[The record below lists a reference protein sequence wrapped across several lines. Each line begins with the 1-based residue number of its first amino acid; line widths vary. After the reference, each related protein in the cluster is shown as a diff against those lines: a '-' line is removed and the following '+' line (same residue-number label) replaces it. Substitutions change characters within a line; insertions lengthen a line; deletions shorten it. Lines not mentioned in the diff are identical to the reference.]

1 MLLSVRIGDR
11 LGSYRIVRAI
21 GEGGMGAVFE
31 AVHEQIGR
39 RAAAKILTLDARRN
53 PSVYQRFVNEA
64 RAATQID
71 HPGVVQVFE
80 FGQLEDGT
88 PWMLMELLQGHTLA
102 AYLRAA
108 RKAHGAPLGTDGLW
122 IFHDLAA
129 ILARAHSK
137 GIVHRDLKPSNV
149 MIVEET
155 GHGERVKLLDF
166 GIAKFLSE
174 SLGESAT
181 EVHHTRTGAL
191 LGTPAYMAPEQCKSS
206 PRIDGQADVYALG
219 VMLYELYTAQ
229 QPFFDAEPLA
239 LMMKKLVDAVPPMLS
254 LAPTAPPE
262 VADLTMAML
271 ERDPSQRPRMTE
283 VQSRLAAFLRI
294 PAARRSGFLPHVTP
308 PDKPAAQ
315 PRQAQQ
321 EPAPPATESGPLAL
335 PGEQQVSPL
344 PAAPPPEQQPADLPQ
359 PAARVLT
366 SAAVLPPTPPE
377 HSSGQLARQPVS
389 LGQQPTKPEW
399 KAARALRAGLVIAGA
414 SLLATG
420 AIVLWPRHE
429 KTVPAAPPPIAARKA
444 PPVPAPAPVSLAAH
458 AAQPDLAAA
467 PVELPALTPTR
478 TAAPPAV
485 AVSSAHRAQAKQPS
499 RPRAACSAPTAAC
512 LSGSLND
519 AQRRA
524 FVDALKEAQILL
536 CPEDSLTV
544 RGQPKLTV
552 RSAGVSSSRREDFML
567 ALQGALGR
575 ARLSAPNFVEIRCLV
590 QAP

>member
-11 LGSYRIVRAI
+11 LGSYRIVRSL
-21 GEGGMGAVFE
+21 GEGGMGVVFE

-53 PSVYQRFVNEA
+53 PSVYQRFINEA

-108 RKAHGAPLGTDGLW
+108 RKVHGAPLGTDGLW

-129 ILARAHSK
+129 VLARAHRK

-174 SLGESAT
+174 SLGEAAAG
-181 EVHHTRTGAL
+181 VHHTRTGAL

-206 PRIDGQADVYALG
+206 IRIDGQADVYALG

-239 LMMKKLVDAVPPMLS
+239 LMMKKLVDAVPPILS
-254 LAPTAPPE
+254 LAPAAPPE

-271 ERDPSQRPRMTE
+271 EREPSQRPTMTE

-294 PAARRSGFLPHVTP
+294 PAVRRSGFLPHVTP
-308 PDKPAAQ
+308 PDRPAAQ
-315 PRQAQQ
+315 PQPAQE
-321 EPAPPATESGPLAL
+321 EPALPATESGPMVM
-335 PGEQQVSPL
+335 PG
-344 PAAPPPEQQPADLPQ
+344 APPPSALPAEPPRPPLEERPVRLQGPPRACSQALCFRQRRQSTLRDSLRARPCRWASSLPSLNGRSRGRCA
-359 PAARVLT
+359 PGWCWRVRACSRQRPSSCGLGPKSQSFLRSRRAPSAERPLYLHPLPHPGRFMLRSLIWRLLLT
-366 SAAVLPPTPPE
+366 NCQRQCSQSRRLRSPHPPSTGPRP
-377 HSSGQLARQPVS
+377 SSRPG
-389 LGQQPTKPEW
+389 
-399 KAARALRAGLVIAGA
+399 RAL
-414 SLLATG
+414 
-420 AIVLWPRHE
+420 
-429 KTVPAAPPPIAARKA
+429 
-444 PPVPAPAPVSLAAH
+444 PAPYPLQRVC
-458 AAQPDLAAA
+458 
-467 PVELPALTPTR
+467 
-478 TAAPPAV
+478 
-485 AVSSAHRAQAKQPS
+485 QA
-499 RPRAACSAPTAAC
+499 R
-512 LSGSLND
+512 
-519 AQRRA
+519 
-524 FVDALKEAQILL
+524 
-536 CPEDSLTV
+536 
-544 RGQPKLTV
+544 
-552 RSAGVSSSRREDFML
+552 
-567 ALQGALGR
+567 
-575 ARLSAPNFVEIRCLV
+575 
-590 QAP
+590 